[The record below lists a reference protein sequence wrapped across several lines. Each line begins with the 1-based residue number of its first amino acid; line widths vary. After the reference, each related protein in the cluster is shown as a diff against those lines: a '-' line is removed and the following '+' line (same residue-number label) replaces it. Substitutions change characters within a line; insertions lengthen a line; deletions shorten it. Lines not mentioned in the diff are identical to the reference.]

1 MIVIVAGVG
10 RHPFAQM
17 LRNSLSGH
25 PPPIGHGTNTA
36 NPKQHSYHGHSR
48 RPATGH
54 GLLPQDATPIKH
66 CLVEHSNKQMH
77 QESGHEDMYGDM
89 WTRTENEIP
98 GEPDYEETEHS
109 P

>member
-1 MIVIVAGVG
+1 MLVVAAGVG
-10 RHPFAQM
+10 RRPFAQV

-25 PPPIGHGTNTA
+25 PPTTTGQMQQIQSNI
-36 NPKQHSYHGHSR
+36 SYHGYSR

-54 GLLPQDATPIKH
+54 GLLPQNTTSIKH

-77 QESGHEDMYGDM
+77 QESGHEDMDGDM
-89 WTRTENEIP
+89 WTRAKNEIP